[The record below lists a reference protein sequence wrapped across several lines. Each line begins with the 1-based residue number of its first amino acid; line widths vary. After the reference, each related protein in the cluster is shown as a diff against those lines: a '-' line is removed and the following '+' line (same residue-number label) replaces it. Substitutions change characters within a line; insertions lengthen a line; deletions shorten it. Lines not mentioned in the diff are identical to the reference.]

1 MSDKHPVIIHSLERK
16 WKHGDFLSHT
26 LVLTDP
32 DFYEELDDC
41 DWASSGFQVGVEESD
56 NGSLPDGP
64 GLWTAEFRVTDDK
77 ELEVNDVYRL
87 VQESPWRPLTDK
99 EAVLFAQ
106 GLPIEEV
113 IVVEDRQLELNFP
126 TEEAKEPTDE

>member
-16 WKHGDFLSHT
+16 IIGERMLHT
-26 LVLTDP
+26 LLLTDP

-41 DWASSGFQVGVEESD
+41 DWASSGFQVGVEGSD

-77 ELEVNDVYRL
+77 ELEVNDVYQL
-87 VQESPWRPLTDK
+87 VQESPWRPLTDE
-99 EAVLFAQ
+99 EAIRFAQ

-113 IVVEDRQLELNFP
+113 IAVENRQLELNFP
-126 TEEAKEPTDE
+126 TEEAKEQTDE

>member
-16 WKHGDFLSHT
+16 IIGERMLHT
-26 LVLTDP
+26 LLLTDP
-32 DFYEELDDC
+32 DFYEELDDY
-41 DWASSGFQVGVEESD
+41 DWAGSEFASGIAEGAD
-56 NGSLPDGP
+56 ASLPDEA
-64 GLWTAEFRVTDDK
+64 GLWTAEFRVEWDP
-77 ELEVNDVYRL
+77 VYPYHQL

-113 IVVEDRQLELNFP
+113 IVVENRQLELNFP